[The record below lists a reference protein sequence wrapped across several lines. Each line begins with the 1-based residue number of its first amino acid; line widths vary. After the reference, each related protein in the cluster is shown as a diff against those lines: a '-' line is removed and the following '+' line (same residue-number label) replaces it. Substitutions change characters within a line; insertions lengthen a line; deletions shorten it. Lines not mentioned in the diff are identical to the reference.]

1 MLTRRSSFLLPLLL
15 AACGGEPKR
24 RDFSP
29 LHYSYLLPLGLNVAQ
44 IRVEQR
50 YMPSGTPPD
59 VSQLDPVPPVEA
71 LRNMATD
78 RLQALGAS
86 GTAVFSI
93 LNAGLIRKGD
103 TLSGTFE
110 VELDVYSAPDVRAAY
125 ATASVTGSYT
135 GDMDDIRGRLYD
147 MTRSLMDRMN
157 VEFEYQV
164 RRSLGAW
171 LLSAGAPQAP
181 VQQQPLIVSPPP
193 GTAPPGPPPSE
204 PPPPEPSPQGLPP
217 PTPQRY

>member
-1 MLTRRSSFLLPLLL
+1 MTRRSSLLLPLLL
-15 AACGGEPKR
+15 AACGGEER
-24 RDFSP
+24 RDYPP
-29 LHYSYLLPLGLNVAQ
+29 LRYNYLLPLGLNVAQ
-44 IRVEQR
+44 IRIEQR
-50 YMPSGTPPD
+50 YMPSGAPPD
-59 VSQLDPVPPVEA
+59 VSQLDPAPPVDA

-78 RLQALGAS
+78 RLQALGAA

-93 LNAGLIRKGD
+93 LNAALIRKDD

-110 VELDVYSAPDVRAAY
+110 VELDVYSAPDTRAAY

-135 GDMDDIRGRLYD
+135 GDLDDIRGRLYD

-164 RRSLGAW
+164 RRSLGGW
-171 LLSAGAPQAP
+171 LLSAGVPQAP

-193 GTAPPGPPPSE
+193 DALPPGSPPPGPPPN
-204 PPPPEPSPQGLPP
+204 
-217 PTPQRY
+217 PQRY

>member
-1 MLTRRSSFLLPLLL
+1 MLTRRSSLLLPLLL
-15 AACGGEPKR
+15 AACGGGEER
-24 RDFSP
+24 RDYPP
-29 LHYSYLLPLGLNVAQ
+29 LRYNYLLPLGLNVAQ

-50 YMPSGTPPD
+50 YMPSGAPPD

-78 RLQALGAS
+78 RLQALGAG

-110 VELDVYSAPDVRAAY
+110 VELDIYTAPDTRAAY

-135 GDMDDIRGRLYD
+135 GDLDDIRSRLYD

-164 RRSLGAW
+164 KRSLGGW

-193 GTAPPGPPPSE
+193 GAPPPGYAQPGA
-204 PPPPEPSPQGLPP
+204 PPPPM
-217 PTPQRY
+217 PQRY

>member
-1 MLTRRSSFLLPLLL
+1 MLTRRSSLLVPLLL
-15 AACGGEPKR
+15 AACGGHER
-24 RDFSP
+24 RDYPP
-29 LHYSYLLPLGLNVAQ
+29 LRYNYLLPLGLNVAQ

-50 YMPSGTPPD
+50 YMPSGAPPD
-59 VSQLDPVPPVEA
+59 VSQLDPVAPVDA
-71 LRNMATD
+71 LHNMATD

-93 LNAGLIRKGD
+93 LNAALIRRDD

-110 VELDVYSAPDVRAAY
+110 VELDVYTAPDVRAAY
-125 ATASVTGSYT
+125 ATASVTGSFT
-135 GDMDDIRGRLYD
+135 GDLDDIRSRLYD

-164 RRSLGAW
+164 RRSLGSW

-193 GTAPPGPPPSE
+193 GAPPPPGSPPPGPPP
-204 PPPPEPSPQGLPP
+204 PI
-217 PTPQRY
+217 PQRY

>member
-1 MLTRRSSFLLPLLL
+1 MLTRRSSLLLPLLL
-15 AACGGEPKR
+15 AACGGHER
-24 RDFSP
+24 RDYPP
-29 LHYSYLLPLGLNVAQ
+29 LRYNYLLPLGLNVAQ

-50 YMPSGTPPD
+50 YMPSGVPPD
-59 VSQLDPVPPVEA
+59 VSQLDPVPPVDA

-78 RLQALGAS
+78 RLQALGAG

-103 TLSGTFE
+103 TLTGTFE
-110 VELDVYSAPDVRAAY
+110 VELDVYTAPDTRAAY

-135 GDMDDIRGRLYD
+135 GDMDDLRSRLYD
-147 MTRSLMDRMN
+147 MTKSLMDRMN

-193 GTAPPGPPPSE
+193 SGLPPGPPPPGPPPSI
-204 PPPPEPSPQGLPP
+204 PARP
-217 PTPQRY
+217 